1 MVIWITGLS
10 GSGKSELCQALWR
23 VLKPYMPELVVL
35 DGDTVRAAFGND
47 LGFDEKDRIIQIARI
62 QSIANLLSQQ
72 GLVVLVAALYS
83 NPDLLRWNRR
93 KLPHYFEVYLK
104 ASIEYVRGRDSKGL
118 YAKATA
124 GEISNVVGI
133 DIPWHAP
140 EQPDLIIDAD
150 SAEFPEKL
158 AWTVIKAIPRFIKII
173 GDE

>member
-1 MVIWITGLS
+1 MSLTHNDMTNV
-10 GSGKSELCQALWR
+10 
-23 VLKPYMPELVVL
+23 P
-35 DGDTVRAAFGND
+35 DTEDSLA
-47 LGFDEKDRIIQIARI
+47 
-62 QSIANLLSQQ
+62 ANLLSQQ

-93 KLPHYFEVYLK
+93 KLSPYFEVYLK
-104 ASIEYVRGRDSKGL
+104 ASIEFARGRDSKGL

-150 SAEFPEKL
+150 SAEPPEKL
-158 AWTVIKAIPRFIKII
+158 AWAVINAIPSFRKAIV
-173 GDE
+173 DE